1 MEERDSELWNWK
13 KNPIHGSAGTAAASK
28 QEGVTVDVVNC
39 SYTVTVGGKVKQLL
53 RDVNLNLQPGE
64 MCALM
69 GPSGA
74 GKRYITHISS

>member
-1 MEERDSELWNWK
+1 MEERDSELWNYK
-13 KNPIHGSAGTAAASK
+13 SNPLHGAVASSVSQK
-28 QEGVTVDVVNC
+28 REGVTVDVVSC
-39 SYTVTVGGKVKQLL
+39 SYTVTVGGKTKQLL

-74 GKRYITHISS
+74 GKR

>member
-13 KNPIHGSAGTAAASK
+13 GNPLHGGAAGPSK
-28 QEGVTVDVVNC
+28 PSGVSVDVINC
-39 SYTVTVGGKVKQLL
+39 SYTVTVGGKEKQLL
-53 RDVNLNLQPGE
+53 RDVNITLQPGE

-74 GKRYITHISS
+74 GKR